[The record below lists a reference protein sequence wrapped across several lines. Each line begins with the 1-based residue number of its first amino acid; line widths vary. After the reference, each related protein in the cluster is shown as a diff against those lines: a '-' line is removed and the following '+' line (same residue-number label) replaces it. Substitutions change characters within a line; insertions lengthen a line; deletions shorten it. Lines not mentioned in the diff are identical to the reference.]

1 MRKIGYHKPFFRK
14 NKLLTVY
21 LDPRGNFIS
30 VFIPHQYQNKSK
42 KTFILILRGSFFNNF
57 MKFNKFDEKPQSL
70 KFFRRFEH
78 TPKVLNLRGLV
89 FEQYLFKYFNNAYDI
104 SLMPFLSHLRKLRA
118 WKESMNLIYCHFST
132 WQWFYCNYICY
143 NFHKIFSNQILC
155 WFVAF
160 NA

>member
-30 VFIPHQYQNKSK
+30 VFIPHQYQNKTK
-42 KTFILILRGSFFNNF
+42 KTFILILGGSFFNNF

-70 KFFRRFEH
+70 KIFRRFEH

-89 FEQYLFKYFNNAYDI
+89 FEQYLFKNFNNAYDI
-104 SLMPFLSHLRKLRA
+104 SLMSFFLIWPEK
-118 WKESMNLIYCHFST
+118 N
-132 WQWFYCNYICY
+132 QWISFTATFQPDNDFTVTTYVIT
-143 NFHKIFSNQILC
+143 FIKFLVIKFFADLLLLMHK
-155 WFVAF
+155 
-160 NA
+160 